1 MCLGLVTQPPAPSQW
16 EGEILL
22 VKFFLSTHSLSKPNL
37 KTKGVSPSLWEGAGG
52 WVVYLTPTHHL
63 RTPHANKKHKPL
75 GTSYLVICNYQGQA
89 MKYFICIT
97 IFTPTTAPTFIHE
110 LHTRTS

>member
-1 MCLGLVTQPPAPSQW
+1 MHAMCLGLVTHPPAPSQW
-16 EGEILL
+16 KGEILL
-22 VKFFLSTHSLSKPNL
+22 VKFFLSTHSLSNPNL

-63 RTPHANKKHKPL
+63 RTPQANKKHKPL

-89 MKYFICIT
+89 VKYSICIT
-97 IFTPTTAPTFIHE
+97 VFTSTTARTF
-110 LHTRTS
+110 LHD